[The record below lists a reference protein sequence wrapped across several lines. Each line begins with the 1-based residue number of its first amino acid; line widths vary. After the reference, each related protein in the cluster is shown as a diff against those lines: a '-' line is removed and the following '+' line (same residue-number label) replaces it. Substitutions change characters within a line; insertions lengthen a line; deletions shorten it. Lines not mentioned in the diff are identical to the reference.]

1 MERFS
6 TMFWH
11 EYCMILTIPT
21 RMCYTF
27 SVISHNDLLSV
38 VMRPPDD
45 ITLTERSAILDIT
58 KNLAL
63 NLPKFQYIKKYLIGT
78 SFIYFHTILSI
89 IDYL

>member
-11 EYCMILTIPT
+11 EYYMILTIPT

-63 NLPKFQYIKKYLIGT
+63 NLPKFQYIKKIPHWYEFYLFSYNI
-78 SFIYFHTILSI
+78 IYN
-89 IDYL
+89 

>member
-6 TMFWH
+6 TMFCH
-11 EYCMILTIPT
+11 EYYMRLTIPT

-38 VMRPPDD
+38 VMHPPDD
-45 ITLTERSAILDIT
+45 ITLTEMSAILDIT

-63 NLPKFQYIKKYLIGT
+63 NLPKFQYIKKYEFYLFSYHI
-78 SFIYFHTILSI
+78 IYN
-89 IDYL
+89 